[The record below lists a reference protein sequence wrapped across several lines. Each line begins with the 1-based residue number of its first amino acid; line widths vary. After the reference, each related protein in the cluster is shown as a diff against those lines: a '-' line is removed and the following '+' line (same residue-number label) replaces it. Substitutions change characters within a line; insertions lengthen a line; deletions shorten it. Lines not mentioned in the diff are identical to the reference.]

1 MATPKHTFFR
11 RTILLTTLSSSP
23 FANLTITLP
32 EERLQKLKT
41 LAEQFQI
48 APEDL
53 ARISIEEL
61 LARPEEEF
69 RRAVTYV
76 LKKNAKLYERL
87 A

>member
-1 MATPKHTFFR
+1 MDM
-11 RTILLTTLSSSP
+11 
-23 FANLTITLP
+23 ANLTITLP
-32 EERLQKLKT
+32 EERLEKLKT

-53 ARISIEEL
+53 ARIGIEEL
-61 LARPEEEF
+61 LARLEEAF
-69 RRAVTYV
+69 RRAVNHV